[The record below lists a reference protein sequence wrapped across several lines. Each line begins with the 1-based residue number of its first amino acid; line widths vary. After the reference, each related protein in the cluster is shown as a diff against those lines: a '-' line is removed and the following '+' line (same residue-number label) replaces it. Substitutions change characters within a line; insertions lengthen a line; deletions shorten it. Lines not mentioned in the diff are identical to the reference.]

1 MMTEL
6 SFPDSGHSM
15 VVDEPEMM
23 PGGANK
29 GPNPLDVMLSSL
41 GTCQLIAY
49 KAYAAVMK
57 VPIKNLSCKFEGDVD
72 LAGFLGV
79 NPDMPA
85 GFLAVR
91 GVVTIETSAP
101 QEVLDQ
107 LKEAVDAHCPMVD
120 TIRNEHPM
128 ATTYKVKA

>member
-1 MMTEL
+1 MERNIHSTSEL
-6 SFPDSGHSM
+6 LPLEEVIFLT
-15 VVDEPEMM
+15 
-23 PGGANK
+23 GGC
-29 GPNPLDVMLSSL
+29 
-41 GTCQLIAY
+41 TRFTRR
-49 KAYAAVMK
+49 
-57 VPIKNLSCKFEGDVD
+57 VPCFFSVD